1 MIVSVRH
8 SDDILFGDER
18 YAKWMLKFCCLAR
31 TVDITISVKILRI
44 FITSDQKSRSLQRF
58 HINGPNSATLRI
70 SHIELNFVIRN
81 YAEAQT

>member
-1 MIVSVRH
+1 VQ
-8 SDDILFGDER
+8 
-18 YAKWMLKFCCLAR
+18 
-31 TVDITISVKILRI
+31 ILRI
-44 FITSDQKSRSLQRF
+44 FITSDQESRSLQRF